1 MSMLPFLDHARRC
14 AACRRYPRDPCSL
27 GRKLFDQGA
36 ERLTSFLEYD
46 PKRAKA

>member
-1 MSMLPFLDHARRC
+1 MSMLPFLAHTRRC
-14 AACRRYPRDPCSL
+14 AVCRRFPREPCAL

-36 ERLTSFLEYD
+36 ERLTEMIEYD